1 MNKLFSAIDATNRET
16 LFNQPRQWFG
26 EHGLNILIILAGT
39 WLLGKAITTIV
50 NGLLIRAMNNHAFN
64 SDTDRKKRA
73 ETLHKLIEAVIRL
86 AIWMIAAVMI
96 VDELGI
102 NTAPLLASAGV
113 VGVALGIGAQSFI
126 RDFVSG
132 IFIIS
137 ENQYR
142 VGDVVELNVS
152 GQPIGGTVEAITVRT
167 TVLRDVNGTRQHV
180 PNGNITVAS
189 NKTFGFS
196 RLNEMLVVEQGTSL
210 EKLEKIIN
218 DVGKALTADEEI
230 GKMIKKTPIMEQVA
244 GYNERGLAVYIRGT
258 TSPGSQWKVKSELFK
273 RLQVELSKA
282 KIEVAMMPTTT
293 TPPKK

>member
-1 MNKLFSAIDATNRET
+1 MNKLFSSIDVSNRET
-16 LFNQPRQWFG
+16 LINQPRQWFAA
-26 EHGLNILIILAGT
+26 HGTNILFIVAGAWVT
-39 WLLGKAITTIV
+39 ERLLTTII
-50 NGLLIRAMNNHAFN
+50 NGLLGRAMQNHAFN

-86 AIWMIAAVMI
+86 AVWLIAAVMI

-126 RDFVSG
+126 KDFVSG

-142 VGDVVELNVS
+142 VGDVVQLNI
-152 GQPIGGTVEAITVRT
+152 GTTPISGTVEGITVRT
-167 TVLRDVNGTRQHV
+167 TIVRDVNGTRQHV

-196 RLNEMLVVEQGTSL
+196 KLNEMLVVDKETDL
-210 EKLEKIIN
+210 AKLEKVIK
-218 DVGKALTADEEI
+218 DVGDSLAADEEI
-230 GKMIKKTPIMEQVA
+230 GKLIKKTPTMEQVG
-244 GYNERGLAVYIRGT
+244 GYNEQGLSVYIRGT
-258 TSPGSQWKVKSELFK
+258 TTAGGQWKVKTALYK
-273 RLQVELSKA
+273 RLQEQLKKA
-282 KIEVAMMPTTT
+282 GIGVATQSSNTTT
-293 TPPKK
+293 KK